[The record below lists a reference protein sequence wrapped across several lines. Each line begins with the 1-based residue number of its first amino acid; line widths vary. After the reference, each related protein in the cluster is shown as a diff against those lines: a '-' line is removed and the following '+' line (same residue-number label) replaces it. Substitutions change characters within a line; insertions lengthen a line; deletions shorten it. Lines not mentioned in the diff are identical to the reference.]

1 MTSFNVNDLA
11 PEMPAGAPAWKAT
24 AVGDHVSGTVT
35 YIGKLPPRPSYDG
48 TKQEQSVRIDLDTD
62 DGEVSVYVVVNSDVE
77 GDGYPKR
84 NARAVAAAVRAAGC
98 TDLEV
103 GGKLAIQRVED
114 VPTKA
119 GKANDFTAVYKP
131 PPARTPLA
139 AVVDEPAPATPPPS
153 LAALLGD

>member
-24 AVGDHVSGTVT
+24 AVGDAVSGVVT

-48 TKQEQSVRIDLDTD
+48 TKQEQSVRIDLDTA
-62 DGEVSVYVVVNSDVE
+62 DGEVSVYVVVNNDVE

-119 GKANDFTAVYKP
+119 GKANDFAAVYKP
-131 PPARTPLA
+131 PAALVPVSDLA
-139 AVVDEPAPATPPPS
+139 DEPAPAAPS
-153 LAALLGD
+153 ANLAAMLGD

>member
-1 MTSFNVNDLA
+1 MSSFSVNDIA
-11 PEMPAGAPAWKAT
+11 PEMPAGSPAWRPE
-24 AVGDHVSGTVT
+24 VGDSVSGTIT
-35 YIGKLPPRPSYDG
+35 YIGKLPPRPSFDG
-48 TKQEQSVRIDLDTD
+48 SKQEQSVRIDLDTA
-62 DGEVSVYVVVNSDVE
+62 DGEVSVYVVVNNDVE

-119 GKANDFTAVYKP
+119 GKANDYAAVYKP
-131 PPARTPLA
+131 PAALVPVADLA
-139 AVVDEPAPATPPPS
+139 GEPAPPAPS
-153 LAALLGD
+153 ANLAAMLGD